1 MEERAES
8 LDTTLLRLLVFAFPS
23 SSSFRWFP
31 RRNQNAWDLHQL
43 RTCKRD
49 NAVWNYFRT
58 RFQDNQVP
66 VLFLI
71 DVFGKIYCYI
81 SVRWIPERKSK
92 HYR

>member
-43 RTCKRD
+43 RTCKR
-49 NAVWNYFRT
+49 ATRT

-81 SVRWIPERKSK
+81 SVRRTPERKSK